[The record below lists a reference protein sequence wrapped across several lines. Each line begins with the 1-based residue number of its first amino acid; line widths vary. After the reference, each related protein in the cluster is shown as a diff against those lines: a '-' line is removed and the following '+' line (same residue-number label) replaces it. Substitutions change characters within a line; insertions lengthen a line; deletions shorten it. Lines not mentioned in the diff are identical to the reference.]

1 MIEDALLVWKLKCGD
16 ADALTRVYLAHKDQ
30 LLGLAISLSG
40 DRATAEDA
48 LHDVFVTLA
57 STARSLRI
65 RTNLRAY
72 LSACIANRIRNVQR
86 RSNRQ
91 VDDEILATR
100 PDEISSGPDQA
111 AMVADE
117 TARVGQ
123 ALKELPDEQCEV
135 IVLHLQGGLT
145 FKAIAEALGIS
156 INTVQSRYR
165 YGLERLRT
173 LLKGEFTDENF
184 RSNRETGQGLFLTA

>member
-173 LLKGEFTDENF
+173 LLKGELTDENF